1 MATAAI
7 IAVALA
13 ALVALNWLSWRRRGP
28 IAIPGG
34 FGAIGGG
41 TAMIAV
47 GGVLVAKGHTPA
59 GILLDVFGVIAIWA
73 ALRTYRGD

>member
-7 IAVALA
+7 IVVALA
-13 ALVALNWLSWRRRGP
+13 ALVALNWLSWRGRGP

-34 FGAIGGG
+34 FGAVGGG

-47 GGVLVAKGHTPA
+47 GGVLVAKGHTLG
-59 GILLDVFGVIAIWA
+59 GILLDAFGVIAIWA
-73 ALRTYRGD
+73 ALRTYRG